1 MNNHGFDELLSAVI
15 PIAQAMLKD
24 LGAFIPFGAFITR
37 DGEVQLAGGEGG
49 PSHLYTE
56 EIVEMYLEAYREAA
70 AVGDFT
76 STALRVDVRVHV
88 PGKLEKTDAIQ
99 IMLEHSGGESLNA
112 FMPYEKHEQS
122 YAMLRFSQPRRIHAC
137 SLSLLPTRTSDDL
150 LDNRHDWLNAV
161 ELLRTSTAKFQEK

>member
-1 MNNHGFDELLSAVI
+1 MMNPDFDKLLNAVI

-37 DGEVQLAGGEGG
+37 EGELQLAGGEGD
-49 PSHLYTE
+49 PSHLDTE

-76 STALRVDVRVHV
+76 STALCVDVRVHI

-99 IMLEHSGGESLNA
+99 IMLEDSGGEALNA
-112 FMPYEKHEQS
+112 FMPYEKQAESDITYAPLVATLADPQVFVKLASEKEQ
-122 YAMLRFSQPRRIHAC
+122 
-137 SLSLLPTRTSDDL
+137 
-150 LDNRHDWLNAV
+150 
-161 ELLRTSTAKFQEK
+161 